1 MKIKAKSIFDYKTI
15 KAFIRTSLFRKTDP
29 LKKLLIYCFTFI
41 LLAVILWAE
50 MSLLGPSVFQ
60 YILLGVCV
68 AALLLEL
75 YLYFVIPR
83 IRYHGLGERKDS
95 THEFLFTDDSVEFCS
110 GENGYQGEHTIKYR
124 ALARVVETARYMYLF
139 QDKNHALIVAK
150 ATISGGTALELREK
164 LQSKLGRKYI
174 IYKY

>member
-41 LLAVILWAE
+41 LLAVILWVE
-50 MSLLGPSVFQ
+50 MSLLGPSVSQ

-75 YLYFVIPR
+75 YLYFGIPR
-83 IRYHGLGERKDS
+83 LRYNALANLKGC
-95 THEFLFTDDSVEFCS
+95 TNEFLFTDDYMQIKSSDSGFS
-110 GENGYQGEHTIKYR
+110 GESRIKYTVLTK
-124 ALARVVETARYMYLF
+124 AVETSKYMYIF
-139 QDKNHALIVAK
+139 QDKNHAYIVDK
-150 ATISGGTALELREK
+150 STFSDGTPQQLQEK
-164 LQSKLGRKYI
+164 LQSILGKKYQ